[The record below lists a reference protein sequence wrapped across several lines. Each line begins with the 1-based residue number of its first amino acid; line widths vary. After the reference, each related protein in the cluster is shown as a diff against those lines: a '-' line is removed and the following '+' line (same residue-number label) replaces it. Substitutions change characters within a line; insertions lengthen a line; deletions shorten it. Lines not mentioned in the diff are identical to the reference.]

1 MTKFT
6 RKTKKIPK
14 LGYTPGNILRLS
26 LRENQSRVSVLI
38 SIGEDEEEFFDRFEY
53 SE

>member
-6 RKTKKIPK
+6 RKTKKNTEVR
-14 LGYTPGNILRLS
+14 LYTWQHLAVIIERKPIAGI
-26 LRENQSRVSVLI
+26 SVDFHR
-38 SIGEDEEEFFDRFEY
+38 EDEEEFFDRFEY